1 MRFIT
6 LALLA
11 AGIASAQ
18 TQNPI
23 VNSSKASFAE
33 VKDYVLRSAEK
44 VPENLWSFQP
54 TPDVRTF
61 GQLVAHIGDGQYE
74 ICGAVGTPTN
84 KNIEKTAKGK
94 AATIAAVKEAFGYCD
109 AIYAKMTDATAGQVV
124 TMFGQKSSRIG
135 VMETNTAHTNLH
147 YGNMITYMRIKGIVP
162 ASSEPRKP

>member
-6 LALLA
+6 LTLLA
-11 AGIASAQ
+11 ISAGSAQ
-18 TQNPI
+18 AQNPI

-33 VKDYVLRSAEK
+33 VKDYVLRSAGK

-74 ICGAVGTPTN
+74 ICGAIGTPTN
-84 KNIEKTAKGK
+84 KNIEKTVKGK
-94 AATIAAVKEAFGYCD
+94 AATIAAVKEAFAYCD
-109 AIYAKMTDATAGQVV
+109 ALYAKMTDADAAQVV
-124 TMFGQKSSRIG
+124 TVFGQKSTKIG
-135 VMETNTAHTNLH
+135 VMETNTQHTNLH

-162 ASSEPRKP
+162 ASSEPRK